1 MQTPRARPWRK
12 HLSLMDST
20 RRGNY
25 DSGEQRE
32 LGTAGLLDAMG
43 ATLEA

>member
-1 MQTPRARPWRK
+1 V
-12 HLSLMDST
+12 D
-20 RRGNY
+20 RRHSRLDVDHGH
-25 DSGEQRE
+25 DTGEQRE